1 MTKFPKEMYIRHEH
15 DKNPEEGWWLADE
28 NLESGAEIGSTV
40 TIGVYKLVEVRK
52 VTGMVTYK
60 TRKIKN
66 AA

>member
-1 MTKFPKEMYIRHEH
+1 
-15 DKNPEEGWWLADE
+15 
-28 NLESGAEIGSTV
+28 V